1 MRKRGGRMI
10 VNPVRYGGGK
20 PILKTVTIQLSQK
33 RAVYYVDA
41 DGEYHS
47 ASISDLTVELPVNT
61 MIVIVKTSSISLTI
75 TGASYLGDV
84 ASGRLAYR
92 VDA

>member
-1 MRKRGGRMI
+1 MI
-10 VNPVRYGGGK
+10 FNPVRYVSGGAT
-20 PILKTVTIQLSQK
+20 LKTVTIKLSQS

-41 DGEYHS
+41 DGVYHS
-47 ASISDLTVELPVNT
+47 ETISDLTVQLPVNT
-61 MIVIVKTSSISLTI
+61 MIVIVKASSVSLTI

-84 ASGRLAYR
+84 ASSRLAYR